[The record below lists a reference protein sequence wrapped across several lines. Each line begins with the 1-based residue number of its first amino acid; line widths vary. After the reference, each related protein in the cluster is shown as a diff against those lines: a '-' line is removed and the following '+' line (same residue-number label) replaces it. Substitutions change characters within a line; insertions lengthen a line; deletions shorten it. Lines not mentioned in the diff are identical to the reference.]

1 MDLDMKIK
9 NLQHCEFWK
18 LHLNAFG
25 VNSPPV
31 STRHSALG
39 GQESLE
45 SVKRS
50 RKKLAKNHLSN
61 NIHSTLMSYKALNNF

>member
-45 SVKRS
+45 DVKKS

-61 NIHSTLMSYKALNNF
+61 NHSILIVSYKALNNF